1 MNAGDDT
8 MIDSILNL
16 LFRCSHRRLTRP
28 MTPVL
33 KTGGR
38 HGDTY
43 IVCLDCG
50 KQFEYDLKTMQMGKA
65 IDHSHAAG
73 VLPPNMPK
81 PRKTKVKYA
90 LLAAVPLAVVV
101 GAALTGKKKSS
112 TPEAPNPAPVEP
124 EQATP
129 RSTP

>member
-1 MNAGDDT
+1 MNAGEAV

-16 LFRCSHRRLTRP
+16 LFRCSHSRLTRP

-33 KTGGR
+33 KTGR
-38 HGDTY
+38 PHGDTY

-65 IDHSHAAG
+65 IDHSHDAG

-81 PRKTKVKYA
+81 PRNSKVKYA

-101 GAALTGKKKSS
+101 GAALTGKKKPV
-112 TPEAPNPAPVEP
+112 TAEAPGPAPVEP
-124 EQATP
+124 EEAT
-129 RSTP
+129 RREG

>member
-1 MNAGDDT
+1 

-33 KTGGR
+33 KTGGLR
-38 HGDTY
+38 RDTY
-43 IVCLDCG
+43 VVCLDCG
-50 KQFEYDLKTMQMGKA
+50 KQFEYDVKTMQMGKA
-65 IDHSHAAG
+65 IDHSNDAG

-81 PRKTKVKYA
+81 PRKSKVKYA

-101 GAALTGKKKSS
+101 GAALTGKKKSA
-112 TPEAPNPAPVEP
+112 TPEAPKPAPAEP
-124 EQATP
+124 AEAT
-129 RSTP
+129 RREG